1 MQISFKKNSHIFRVC
16 LTVGLPLLLLLL
28 FRAAGPFVYYNNDD
42 LYRKMIVSGE
52 ISGSP
57 SPYLIYG
64 HFLLGAALSSLY
76 RLLPAVPWYGIFSC
90 GCVLLCMGVVL
101 YRLLRHCRRFPGLLT
116 VSVIFSFF
124 APFLFYRHLAL
135 LQYTVLAGLLGGCA
149 IFWALTMD
157 LETGNASGQIASIA
171 MLCLLALLTYCIRD
185 QVFFMML
192 PFAGLMWLGRFLADP
207 SALSLKKAVR
217 YGKPMGV
224 LLLLLLVFLGIQ
236 KAAYSSHEWKDFL
249 SFVDSSVTLYD
260 YNGFPDYEENRALY
274 DTLGISP
281 ESREAMASRY
291 MILGN
296 QDASSSGFAALA
308 ERSLELDSTAFTLSR
323 AAALWIQSLSSY
335 TDRAMRPVNLWL
347 PLLYFG
353 VLLLALLKKQWR
365 VLPQP
370 ALLFLIRSALWV
382 YILHQGRCPERI
394 SWTLVLVELFCLLG
408 LLYPLWTKQTD
419 VPQLKPYIRL
429 LPLALLPLG
438 LLICLRSAE
447 TLAETSQKAKAMLAF
462 SANYE
467 ELKAYCNQRPNA
479 HFLTD
484 LYATAYYTE
493 DMLSLETVKNQNTL
507 SLGSWLTGSPLTDAR
522 LASWGIENAETALLD
537 DSGLFVIFADT
548 ADFPADYFFR
558 YYEAKYPG
566 CAFTLTDSLKASQGI
581 TFLIYQG
588 AR

>member
-101 YRLLRHCRRFPGLLT
+101 YRLLRHCRRLPGLLA

-157 LETGNASGQIASIA
+157 LETGNASGRIASVA

-207 SALSLKKAVR
+207 SALSPKKAIR

-281 ESREAMASRY
+281 ESKEAMASRY

-296 QDASSSGFAALA
+296 QDASASGFAALA

-438 LLICLRSAE
+438 LLICLRSAD
-447 TLAETSQKAKAMLAF
+447 TLAEASQKAKAMLAF

-467 ELKAYCNQRPNA
+467 ELKAYCNQRSNA

-493 DMLSLETVKNQNTL
+493 DMLSFETVKNQNTL

-548 ADFPADYFFR
+548 ADFPTDYFFR

-566 CAFTLTDSLKASQGI
+566 CAFTLTDSLEASQGI

>member
-1 MQISFKKNSHIFRVC
+1 MNDKKNLHLFRIC
-16 LTVGLPLLLLLL
+16 LTIGLPLLLLLL
-28 FRAAGPFVYYNNDD
+28 FRSAGPFVYYNNDD

-52 ISGSP
+52 ISGAP

-64 HFLLGAALSSLY
+64 HFLLGALLSTLY
-76 RLLPAVPWYGIFSC
+76 RLLPALPWYGLFSC
-90 GCVLLCMGVVL
+90 GCVLLCIGVII
-101 YRLLRHCRRFPGLLT
+101 YRLLKRCKRLSAMLT
-116 VSVIFSFF
+116 VSVFFSLF

-157 LETGNASGQIASIA
+157 LETGNASVA

-207 SALSLKKAVR
+207 AALSPKKAVR

-224 LLLLLLVFLGIQ
+224 LLLLLLLFLGIQ

-260 YNGFPDYEENRALY
+260 YNGFPDYEENRDLY

-281 ESREAMASRY
+281 ESKEAMASRY

-296 QDASSSGFAALA
+296 QDASASGFAALA
-308 ERSLELDSTAFTLSR
+308 ERSLELDSTAFTLPR

-335 TDRAMRPVNLWL
+335 TDRTMRPVNLWL

-365 VLPQP
+365 VLPQT
-370 ALLFLIRSALWV
+370 ALLFLTRSALWV

-394 SWTLVLVELFCLLG
+394 SWTLVLVELLCLLG
-408 LLYPLWTKQTD
+408 LLCPLWTKQTA

-429 LPLALLPLG
+429 LPLALLLFG
-438 LLICLRSAE
+438 LLICRRSAD

-467 ELKAYCNQRPNA
+467 ELKAYCNQHPNA

-537 DSGLFVIFADT
+537 DSGLFAIFADT

-566 CAFTLTDSLKASQGI
+566 CAFTLTDSLEASQGI

>member
-101 YRLLRHCRRFPGLLT
+101 YRLLRHCRRLPGLLA

-157 LETGNASGQIASIA
+157 LETGNASGRIASVA

-207 SALSLKKAVR
+207 SALSLKKAVQ

-224 LLLLLLVFLGIQ
+224 LLLLLLVFLGVQ

-335 TDRAMRPVNLWL
+335 TDRVMRPVNLWL

-408 LLYPLWTKQTD
+408 LLYPVWTKQTD

-438 LLICLRSAE
+438 LLFCLRSGE